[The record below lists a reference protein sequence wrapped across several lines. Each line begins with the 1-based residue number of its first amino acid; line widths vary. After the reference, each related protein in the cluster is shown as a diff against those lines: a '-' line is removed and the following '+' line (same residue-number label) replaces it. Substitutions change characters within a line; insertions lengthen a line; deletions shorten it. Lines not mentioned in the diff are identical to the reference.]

1 MVEAE
6 KPLPNLVKASP
17 FGEPF
22 VPKHVNEEDK
32 LRNPIEYAGQKCE
45 IAFLQLENTYFGITD
60 SVHLNENF
68 FQIPHKK
75 ENNNISNRKGAY
87 LP

>member
-1 MVEAE
+1 MQFPVTS
-6 KPLPNLVKASP
+6 NLVKVSP

-22 VPKHVNEEDK
+22 VSKHVNEEDK